1 MELRLG
7 ARVGVEADGTVV
19 EKVWIRF
26 DVTGAVTDDEHN
38 DQHKKKKVLHFLL
51 HYEIDVT
58 KCNRKNLTSKMTP
71 IFQTDQELFM
81 LDFVHFEDNT
91 ISYCFTLLL
100 CGGPCHL
107 SRSKQCS
114 GNLIFLFNVFGYLS
128 RCQ

>member
-51 HYEIDVT
+51 HYEMYVT

-71 IFQTDQELFM
+71 IFQTDQELF
-81 LDFVHFEDNT
+81 
-91 ISYCFTLLL
+91 TLRTTQFHTVLL
-100 CGGPCHL
+100 CCYVADPAT
-107 SRSKQCS
+107 
-114 GNLIFLFNVFGYLS
+114 FLEANSVRGTLFSSLMYLVI
-128 RCQ
+128 